1 MWFGTDYKEMREMI
15 RRLGIKE
22 GDSVLIH
29 SSFKSLGKVDG
40 GVDTVIDAFL
50 DAVGENGTV
59 IVPTLCQN
67 DWEHVY
73 ENWHMDAPSDVGYIT
88 NAFRKRENAFRS
100 NQATHS
106 VAAIGKDAEYITKTH
121 GVTGKRI
128 GIFGDTPFSADS
140 PWEKMYEM
148 NTKIVFLGVNLISCT
163 ARHYAEYVFM
173 DKCLDSIKNHPEY
186 EEMVSKLWVYE
197 RWNDAGVWPHI
208 RSVALQ
214 EKLSDEGK
222 LIMKTCGNAT
232 VLCVNTKDFV
242 DASIDVMENVNTDYL
257 WDSPETE
264 VWIKEVKKM
273 SKELK

>member
-1 MWFGTDYKEMREMI
+1 MWFGTDLKEMKEMV
-15 RRLGIKE
+15 RRLGIKK
-22 GDSVLIH
+22 GDSVLVH
-29 SSFKSLGKVDG
+29 SSFKSLGRVDG

-50 DAVGENGTV
+50 DVIGEEGTL

-73 ENWHMDAPSDVGYIT
+73 ETWHIDKPSDVGYIT
-88 NAFRKRENAFRS
+88 NAVRTRKGAFRS

-121 GVTGKRI
+121 GESGKRI
-128 GIFGDTPFSADS
+128 GLFGDTPFSADS

-148 NTKIVFLGVNLISCT
+148 NTKIVFLGVNMISCT

-173 DKCLDSIKNHPEY
+173 ERCLNSIKNHPDY
-186 EEMVSKLWVYE
+186 KKMEEQLWVYE
-197 RWNDAGVWPHI
+197 RWSDAGVWPHI
-208 RSVALQ
+208 RSVAVQ
-214 EKLSDEGK
+214 EYLSDRGM
-222 LIMKTCGNAT
+222 LTMKTCGNAT

-242 DASIDVMENVNTDYL
+242 DASIKFMEDINTDYM

-264 VWIKEVKKM
+264 VWIKKVKEM
-273 SKELK
+273 SRE